1 MDRTRVSFLMSSP
14 PNVHQPYLRS
24 MNQADPLIP
33 SILEKLGIEQL
44 NDMQLASIEAGQT
57 ASDLVLLSPTGSGKT
72 LAFLLPVVLGLQ
84 ENIAGIQALIIA
96 PSRELA
102 LQIEKVFKGMGTRFK
117 VNCFYGGHD
126 INTEINNLLQPPA
139 VLIGTPGRLA
149 EHIRKANFAPA
160 TIRTLVLDEFD
171 KSLEFG
177 FETDMIFIIGQLTEL
192 KKRILTSAT
201 QTIDIQAFTGIAN
214 ATALNFLTH
223 EITDGLTLK
232 LVKADNKDKAESL
245 LKLLAVIGSEPTLVF
260 CNHRETVEQISKF
273 LFKKG
278 LVHDIYHGK
287 LEQYEREMAIAKFR
301 NGSNN
306 ILISTDLASRGLDID
321 EMKNVVHYH
330 IPATEAVYTH
340 RNGRTARMEK
350 EGTAYLLMSEEE
362 YLPGYIT
369 SAPEWLELPVQA
381 KLPANP
387 AWTTIHITGGKKEKI
402 NKIDIVGLLLKKGGL
417 AKDELGLIEVGDHH
431 SYAAVKKQKAQL
443 IVSTLGQEKI
453 KGYRLKLEI
462 AR

>member
-1 MDRTRVSFLMSSP
+1 MNTDDQLL
-14 PNVHQPYLRS
+14 QP
-24 MNQADPLIP
+24 
-33 SILEKLGIEQL
+33 ILEKLGIDQL
-44 NDMQLASIEAGQT
+44 NDMQIASLEASKT
-57 ASDLVLLSPTGSGKT
+57 AADLVLLSPTGSGKT

-84 ENIAGIQALIIA
+84 ENIKGIQCLVIA

-102 LQIEKVFKGMGTRFK
+102 LQIEKVFKAMGTGFK
-117 VNCFYGGHD
+117 ANCFYGGHD
-126 INTEINNLLQPPA
+126 VQTEINNLLQPPA

-149 EHIRKANFAPA
+149 EHIRKEYFDAA
-160 TIRTLVLDEFD
+160 TIQTLVLDEFD

-177 FETDMIFIIGQLTEL
+177 FETDMTFIVSKLANL
-192 KKRILTSAT
+192 KNRILTSAT
-201 QTIDIQAFTGIAN
+201 QTIDIPEFTGITN
-214 ATALNFLTH
+214 ATELNFLTK
-223 EITDGLTLK
+223 EKAGGLSLK
-232 LVKADNKDKAESL
+232 LVKADSKDKTESL
-245 LKLLAVIGSEPTLVF
+245 LKLLAVIGHEPTLVF
-260 CNHRETVEQISKF
+260 CNHRETVDQISKF
-273 LFKKG
+273 LYKKG

-287 LEQYEREMAIAKFR
+287 LEQYEREMALAKFR

-330 IPATEAVYTH
+330 IPATEATYTH

-369 SAPEWLELPVQA
+369 TAPEWLELSGDA
-381 KLPANP
+381 KLPPNP
-387 AWTTIHITGGKKEKI
+387 AWTTLHIAGGKKEKI

-431 SYAAVKKQKAQL
+431 SYAAVKKQKAIG
-443 IVSTLGQEKI
+443 IVNSLGSEKI
-453 KGYRLKLEI
+453 KGFRLKIEI